1 LRVEKVHS
9 TLLVFCKLAEDL
21 QGIAEPLGKAKMAGI
36 QEIAEKAGVS
46 PATVSRALR
55 GLQHVNGRTRAKIF
69 EVADSLG
76 YAVHTPGKK
85 IGKTNTVGIIAP
97 YTSKWFFAEAIAG
110 IAQALRDAQMDIL
123 LYNFNEINGREKL
136 FKGRQIREHVDA
148 LITVS
153 LPPTQQ
159 EFETMLALDLPTSL
173 IGFHNPNFS
182 SIAIDDVAGAR
193 TATQHLINQ
202 GHTKIGIISG
212 DQSTAWDFPVH
223 RDRRNGFL
231 SALNEAGLTFNPQHE
246 AFANFDMDSGQRAMD
261 DLLARKD
268 RPTAV
273 FCESDE
279 MAFGAMMSL
288 KRHNLNCPNDISI
301 IGFDGHSMAEFA
313 NLTTVAQPVRLL
325 GEMAA
330 WSVMEKIN
338 KPGSQPKD
346 LSLPTTLIVRGSTK
360 KI

>member
-1 LRVEKVHS
+1 
-9 TLLVFCKLAEDL
+9 
-21 QGIAEPLGKAKMAGI
+21 MAGI

-55 GLQHVNGRTRAKIF
+55 GLQHVNEQTRSKIVAAAEALDYPFESAAKKNG
-69 EVADSLG
+69 D
-76 YAVHTPGKK
+76 
-85 IGKTNTVGIIAP
+85 TNTVGIISP

-123 LYNFNEINGREKL
+123 LYNFTEIKGREKL
-136 FKGRQIREHVDA
+136 FKGRQIRESVDA
-148 LITVS
+148 LITIS
-153 LPPTQQ
+153 LPPTQE
-159 EFETMLALDLPTSL
+159 EFETMLALGIPTSL
-173 IGFHNPNFS
+173 IGFHHPSFS
-182 SIAIDDVAGAR
+182 SIAIDDVAGAQ

-202 GHTKIGIISG
+202 GHTKIGIIAGERS
-212 DQSTAWDFPVH
+212 SAWDFPVH
-223 RDRRNGFL
+223 RDRRNGFMT
-231 SALNEAGLTFNPQHE
+231 ALNGAGLTLNPQHE

-261 DLLARKD
+261 ELLARKD
-268 RPTAV
+268 RPTAI

-288 KRHNLNCPNDISI
+288 KRHNLKCPEDISL
-301 IGFDGHSMAEFA
+301 IGFDGHPMAEFA
-313 NLTTVAQPVRLL
+313 NLTTIAQPVRLL

-338 KPGSQPKD
+338 KPASAPKD
-346 LSLPTTLIVRGSTK
+346 VSLPTTLIVRGSTK

>member
-1 LRVEKVHS
+1 
-9 TLLVFCKLAEDL
+9 
-21 QGIAEPLGKAKMAGI
+21 MAGI

-55 GLQHVNGRTRAKIF
+55 GLQHVNERTRSKIVEAA
-69 EVADSLG
+69 EVLG
-76 YAVHTPGKK
+76 YPINTPSRRMGN
-85 IGKTNTVGIIAP
+85 TNTVGIISP

-123 LYNFNEINGREKL
+123 LYNFTEIKGREKL

-153 LPPTQQ
+153 LPPTQE
-159 EFETMLALDLPTSL
+159 EFETMLALDIPTSL
-173 IGFHNPNFS
+173 IGFHHPSFS
-182 SIAIDDVAGAR
+182 SIAIDDVAGAQ

-212 DQSTAWDFPVH
+212 ERSSAWDFPVH
-223 RDRRNGFL
+223 RDRRNGFMT
-231 SALNEAGLTFNPQHE
+231 ALKDAGLSFNPQHE
-246 AFANFDMDSGQRAMD
+246 VFANFDMDSGQRAMD

-268 RPTAV
+268 RPTAI

-279 MAFGAMMSL
+279 MAFGAMLSL
-288 KRHNLNCPNDISI
+288 RRHNIRCPEDISLV
-301 IGFDGHSMAEFA
+301 GFDGHPMAEFA
-313 NLTTVAQPVRLL
+313 NLTTIAQPVRLL

-338 KPGSQPKD
+338 KPTSAPKD
-346 LSLPTTLIVRGSTK
+346 ISLPTTLIVRGSTK
-360 KI
+360 KV